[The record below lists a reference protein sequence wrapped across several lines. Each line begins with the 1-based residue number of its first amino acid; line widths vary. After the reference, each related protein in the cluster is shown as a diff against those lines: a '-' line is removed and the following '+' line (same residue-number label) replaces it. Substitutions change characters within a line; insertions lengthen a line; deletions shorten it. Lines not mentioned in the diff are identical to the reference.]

1 MCGITGSFSTG
12 GRPVGRPVL
21 DRMTATLTHRGPDAG
36 GGVVVDGVAL
46 GFRRLAIVDIE
57 GGSQPMH
64 SEDGDLAMV
73 CNGEVF
79 NHAALRAELT
89 ARGHRFRSRCDVE
102 VLVHLYEEHGPAM
115 LDRVN
120 GQFAVAIHD
129 RRRRELF
136 LARDHAGI
144 APLYY
149 TATGEH
155 LVFGS
160 EVKAVLE
167 HPGVPREVDL
177 TGLDQVLTFP
187 GLVSPRTMFRG
198 IRSLPPGHHL
208 LVRDGRVRETRYWDL
223 DYPRTDQPAGQDG
236 RPGEQDHEQRGEQ
249 LRELL
254 ARAVRLRLRADVE
267 VGFYLSGGLDSS
279 LIGALATQAVPGAHS
294 FSVTFPGTDIDESR
308 HQRAMAAKIGSR
320 HHEAPFDEDDVATG
334 LHRMVRHAECPVRES
349 YNTCSLALSALA
361 REHGVKAILTGEG
374 ADELFAGY
382 LGYRFDASGTR
393 PGSGDPLADALE
405 DDLRARLWGDPGL
418 FYERDHHAWRA
429 AKAELYAPALRAC
442 ADEFDCLAEPVV
454 DHAMLAG
461 RPRISQR
468 SYLDFKLRLADH
480 LLADHGDRMALANSV
495 EARYPFLDRDVV
507 EFARTLP
514 TRFKVGPRGEKLV
527 VKQAAAGLVPP
538 EITGREKYG
547 FRAPGSPGLLRRDL
561 EWVGD
566 MLSPARIRRQGYF
579 DPDVVGHLRDRYL
592 RDGFE
597 IHPHLDDD
605 LLMVVLTFGVL
616 LDEFGLPGHT

>member
-1 MCGITGSFSTG
+1 MCGITGSFAMG
-12 GRPVGRPVL
+12 GRPVGGEVL

-36 GGVVVDGVAL
+36 GGVVADGVAL
-46 GFRRLAIVDIE
+46 GFRRLSMVDLD
-57 GGSQPMH
+57 GGAQPMH

-73 CNGEVF
+73 CNGEIF
-79 NHAALRAELT
+79 NHVELRAELE

-102 VLVHLYEEHGPAM
+102 VLVHLYEEHGPGL
-115 LDRVN
+115 LDRIN
-120 GQFAVAIHD
+120 GQFALAIHD
-129 RRRRELF
+129 RRRQELF

-149 TATGEH
+149 TTTGEH
-155 LVFGS
+155 FVFGS
-160 EVKAVLE
+160 EIKAILE
-167 HPGVPREVDL
+167 HPGVVREVDL
-177 TGLDQVLTFP
+177 VGLDQVLTFP

-198 IRSLPPGHHL
+198 IRGLPGGHHL
-208 LVRDGRVRETRYWDL
+208 LVREGQVRETRYWDL
-223 DYPRTDQPAGQDG
+223 DYPVADEAAHPEEYY
-236 RPGEQDHEQRGEQ
+236 GER

-254 ARAVRLRLRADVE
+254 TNAVRLRLRADVE

-279 LIGALATQAVPGAHS
+279 LIGALATQAVSGAHS
-294 FSVTFPGTDIDESR
+294 FSIAFPDKDIDESR
-308 HQRAMAAKIGSR
+308 YQRTMAAKIGSR
-320 HHEAPFDEDDVATG
+320 HHEAPFGEDDIVTE
-334 LHRMVRHAECPVRES
+334 LPRMVRHAECPVRES

-361 REHGVKAILTGEG
+361 RRHGVKAILTGEG

-382 LGYRFDASGTR
+382 LGYRFDTGGAR

-429 AKAELYAPALRAC
+429 AKLELYAPGLRAA

-461 RPRISQR
+461 RARVNQR

-480 LLADHGDRMALANSV
+480 LLTDHGDRMALANSV
-495 EARYPFLDRDVV
+495 EARYPFLDKDVV
-507 EFARTLP
+507 EFARTVP
-514 TRFKVGPRGEKLV
+514 TRLKVGARGEKLV
-527 VKQAAAGLVPP
+527 VKQAAEGLVPP
-538 EITGREKYG
+538 EIIGREKYG
-547 FRAPGSPGLLRRDL
+547 FRAPGSPSLLRRDL
-561 EWVGD
+561 EWVND

-579 DPDVVGHLRDRYL
+579 DPDVVTHLKNRYL
-592 RDGFE
+592 REGFE

-605 LLMVVLTFGVL
+605 LLMVVLTFGIL
-616 LDEFGLPGHT
+616 LEEFALPGHT